1 MINDDIIQKIDILV
15 EELCQLKRN
24 YQSQLDAKE
33 EEIVNLLKKLNERE
47 QNLQNSEQKVQIVEK
62 SLEEDEKRIT
72 FLTGKVEDLERK
84 VETNEGI
91 AYNIQDLWDQLEGD
105 IKTQKS
111 YSENIDSFLAQYS
124 QLKKSLDEL
133 TSYFKKIQVNISKLS
148 IDCDTAQNKHSSLV
162 QMQKVADEHIGLI
175 ENKVRECTETLTFL
189 QEKLS
194 NLDSL
199 IKNSVN
205 TELKIDEFKQQQTS
219 IEKVLNDIKKYISS
233 AQPIISQIDEKLK
246 LFVDTESKVISYSN
260 NLDALKIEFDKLNS
274 QINDTLRAE
283 KTIETFIRK
292 QSNHSAD
299 VSRIDNRIADSNN
312 SLDKIVSRLNSLEST
327 LRSKNR
333 EFDDVISK
341 CNNAQ
346 RSLSEMLC
354 NKNNLE
360 NFIINTVGT
369 RMTVRHETFQQWLT
383 IYKK

>member
-219 IEKVLNDIKKYISS
+219 IEKALNDIKKYISS

-299 VSRIDNRIADSNN
+299 LSRIDNRIADSNN

>member
-1 MINDDIIQKIDILV
+1 M
-15 EELCQLKRN
+15 
-24 YQSQLDAKE
+24 
-33 EEIVNLLKKLNERE
+33 
-47 QNLQNSEQKVQIVEK
+47 
-62 SLEEDEKRIT
+62 
-72 FLTGKVEDLERK
+72 
-84 VETNEGI
+84 
-91 AYNIQDLWDQLEGD
+91 
-105 IKTQKS
+105 
-111 YSENIDSFLAQYS
+111 
-124 QLKKSLDEL
+124 
-133 TSYFKKIQVNISKLS
+133 
-148 IDCDTAQNKHSSLV
+148 
-162 QMQKVADEHIGLI
+162 
-175 ENKVRECTETLTFL
+175 
-189 QEKLS
+189 
-194 NLDSL
+194 
-199 IKNSVN
+199 
-205 TELKIDEFKQQQTS
+205 
-219 IEKVLNDIKKYISS
+219 
-233 AQPIISQIDEKLK
+233 
-246 LFVDTESKVISYSN
+246 FVDTESKVISYSN

-299 VSRIDNRIADSNN
+299 LSRIDNRIADSNN

>member
-299 VSRIDNRIADSNN
+299 LSRIDNRIADSNN